1 MTPSLLNQFMRFDSM
16 DAYNL
21 GGSNNLFFKY
31 KENSNRSRINGRGIL
46 IEKAVDVNV
55 LWISKTLIDSIQ
67 SYYTAARETDSFD
80 NLDYVIQDLNNFF
93 NSENE
98 FIISQNSQEIWNPN
112 KLNFQDYQIKIAD
125 DYAAQ
130 YWERI
135 NSELILYNE

>member
-1 MTPSLLNQFMRFDSM
+1 MTPKLLNQFMRFDSM

-31 KENSNRSRINGRGIL
+31 KENSQRSRINGRGIL

-55 LWISKTLIDSIQ
+55 LWISKTFIDSIQ
-67 SYYTAARETDSFD
+67 SYYTATRETDSFD

-98 FIISQNSQEIWNPN
+98 FIISQNSQETWNPN
-112 KLNFQDYQIKIAD
+112 KLNFQDYQIKIVD
-125 DYAAQ
+125 DYAA
-130 YWERI
+130 YCWDII
-135 NSELILYNE
+135 NAELILCSE